1 MKYYTR
7 RGDEG
12 LTDLYG
18 GQRVSKADAR
28 IEAYGALDELNAHLG
43 VLVTLMDDMPQ
54 MDDGLEHDEVL
65 HIQEMLFVIGAMTVT
80 DGHSDA
86 SIVEEANV
94 ARLETLIDRLQAETP
109 PLSSFVLPGGC
120 PAAAQCHVCRTVCRR
135 AERRLVAL
143 NDSTFFPEAAR
154 HYINRLSDYL
164 FALAL
169 KLNFVTHVTE
179 KKVRI
184 SCK

>member
-43 VLVTLMDDMPQ
+43 LLVTLMDDSQ
-54 MDDGLEHDEVL
+54 ERTEVL
-65 HIQEMLFVIGAMTVT
+65 HIQEMLFAVGALTVS
-80 DGHSDA
+80 DGKTLPATVDEAEVVRMEA
-86 SIVEEANV
+86 S
-94 ARLETLIDRLQAETP
+94 IDRLQAETP

-143 NDSTFFPEAAR
+143 HNSTFFPEAAR
-154 HYINRLSDYL
+154 HYVNRLSDYL

-179 KKVRI
+179 KKVCI

>member
-1 MKYYTR
+1 MTMKYYTR
-7 RGDEG
+7 RGDSG

-43 VLVTLMDDMPQ
+43 LLVTLMDDS
-54 MDDGLEHDEVL
+54 LERSEVL
-65 HIQEMLFVIGAMTVT
+65 HIQTMLFAIGTVT
-80 DGHSDA
+80 VSGGSAASATVDA
-86 SIVEEANV
+86 AEVERMEEAV
-94 ARLETLIDRLQAETP
+94 DRLQAATP

-120 PAAAQCHVCRTVCRR
+120 HAAAQCHVCRTVCRR

-143 NDSTFFPEAAR
+143 DDSTLFPESAR
-154 HYINRLSDYL
+154 RYVNRLSDYL

-169 KLNFVTHVTE
+169 YLNFVTHTAE